1 MRSKFIKTAGKIRD
15 LIVCADSQSSRLV
28 LNDEKKATAL
38 FKLFLKRF
46 NLIQKDSLVLKQLAE
61 S

>member
-28 LNDEKKATAL
+28 LNDEKKGNCT
-38 FKLFLKRF
+38 F
-46 NLIQKDSLVLKQLAE
+46 
-61 S
+61 